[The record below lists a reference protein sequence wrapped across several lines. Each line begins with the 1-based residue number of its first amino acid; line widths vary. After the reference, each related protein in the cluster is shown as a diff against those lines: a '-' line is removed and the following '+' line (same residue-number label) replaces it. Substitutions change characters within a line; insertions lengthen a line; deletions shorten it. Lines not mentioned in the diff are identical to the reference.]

1 MEMEIFPGPSLPIA
15 LENVRETQ
23 DAYVCV
29 LIELK
34 I

>member
-1 MEMEIFPGPSLPIA
+1 MQMEIFSGPSLPIA
-15 LENVRETQ
+15 SQNVRETQ